1 MGGSPN
7 QPRPA
12 DLPDPPAPRRPR
24 DPRQIG
30 KCEFPGRVRP
40 GTGQENWSR
49 PARCRQSAD
58 DVVSRASALRPA
70 LADRCSRYLPGKGG
84 WSTSAAAEPGLRQKK
99 SPAHRRRLAPDR
111 GSFLS
116 RRTRRPAS
124 PPQRRAGII
133 PPESDRVVRLPRR
146 VKEMRLGSYT
156 RYGLAALAL
165 LWGAPAVRAADP
177 ITIGFSMELTG
188 PFAVVGKTGLL
199 AFKIWEE
206 EVNAKGGLLGRPVK
220 LVYYD
225 DQSNPALVPGIYTKL
240 IDVDKVDLLVSSY
253 GTNLVVPAMP
263 VAISHNRLFF
273 GLFALAAN
281 DQFHYPKYFSMLPF
295 GPEPVK
301 TFAEGY
307 FDLAAAQNPKPKTVA
322 IVGADAEFQ
331 RKATDSARNH
341 AKAAGLNIVYDRAYP
356 PTTVDFTPIVRAIG
370 AAQPDLVYLASYP
383 SDTVGFL
390 RAVGEVGLKT
400 NMLGG
405 GLAGLAAAA
414 IKMQLGEAANGV
426 VNIELWEPVETM
438 KFPGVMDFIKKYQAK
453 APAEGVDPLGYF
465 LPPFAYAELQ
475 ILGQAIEATKSL
487 DENKLAEYMHS
498 HPFQTI
504 EGEIAFGP
512 DGEWTEARPIWTQY
526 HDIKGHD
533 VEQFREPKTVSIL
546 SPDKYKTGQLIYPFG
561 KARG

>member
-1 MGGSPN
+1 MTHIGRAYGG
-7 QPRPA
+7 A
-12 DLPDPPAPRRPR
+12 IA
-24 DPRQIG
+24 
-30 KCEFPGRVRP
+30 
-40 GTGQENWSR
+40 
-49 PARCRQSAD
+49 A
-58 DVVSRASALRPA
+58 AL
-70 LADRCSRYLPGKGG
+70 LL
-84 WSTSAAAEPGLRQKK
+84 WSAAA
-99 SPAHRRRLAPDR
+99 
-111 GSFLS
+111 
-116 RRTRRPAS
+116 
-124 PPQRRAGII
+124 
-133 PPESDRVVRLPRR
+133 
-146 VKEMRLGSYT
+146 
-156 RYGLAALAL
+156 
-165 LWGAPAVRAADP
+165 RAAEP

-263 VAISHNRLFF
+263 VAIQYNRLVF
-273 GLFALAAN
+273 GLFCLAGN
-281 DQFHYPKYFSMLPF
+281 EQFHYPKYFSMLPF

-307 FDLAAAQNPKPKTVA
+307 FDLALAQNPKPKTVA

-370 AAQPDLVYLASYP
+370 APQPDLVYLASYP

-487 DENKLAEYMHS
+487 DENKLTEYMHS

-512 DGEWTEARPIWTQY
+512 DGEWTEARPIWAQY

-546 SPDKYKTGQLIYPFG
+546 SPDKYKTGQMIYPFG
-561 KARG
+561 KARGE